1 MVLEIKEKLYIG
13 DLSPLSTLLQ
23 KSSNWS
29 MVYNLRNPLK
39 TSFPGYPRDIGTR
52 PQYKKRMRVL
62 RLRLSGSRSFQCF
75 SRQANGEYLG
85 IEARRLEGA
94 GLI

>member
-39 TSFPGYPRDIGTR
+39 TSFPGWD
-52 PQYKKRMRVL
+52 QASVQKKDEGSSLKIIRVKIF
-62 RLRLSGSRSFQCF
+62 SMFQ
-75 SRQANGEYLG
+75 
-85 IEARRLEGA
+85 
-94 GLI
+94 